1 VKRLRSL
8 PAALIGLL
16 ALASLPSAAQER
28 PQGPALETT
37 WEVSLK
43 GEPVGG
49 EVTREVAVEG
59 GSLLESSGSYRIT
72 EEPFVWTV
80 SKDGKTSHIMG
91 TIHVGVTLDE
101 ALPPALQDAAAN
113 ARVVVL
119 EIDPTNVDAAGML
132 AAARLP
138 EGERQD
144 QLYPPGVWHEIANQ
158 LNGTMN
164 EQTLRTLRPWFT
176 MLMLLQA
183 VVGQMHEGAPPE
195 GMDVTLFRLAGETGV
210 AFEAL
215 ETVQDQ
221 VNALASPPDAEVARM
236 VTEMVQGILAG
247 ENELEVLLEAY
258 RSADLARIGMI
269 LLDPDERELAPEFHA
284 ALIDR
289 RNEAWMAPLREQL
302 EQGDAFIAVGL
313 GHLVGPEG
321 ILARLRNVG
330 YAVERAR

>member
-1 VKRLRSL
+1 MRTTKL
-8 PAALIGLL
+8 
-16 ALASLPSAAQER
+16 SA
-28 PQGPALETT
+28 PALT
-37 WEVSLK
+37 WLVALLLSL
-43 GEPVGG
+43 GCSS
-49 EVTREVAVEG
+49 REIRRPTYDQEEG
-59 GSLLESSGSYRIT
+59 GAAPVAEESEAPRTARIT

-80 SKDGKTSHIMG
+80 TKDGKTSHIMG

-101 ALPPALQDAAAN
+101 ALPPALQDEAAN
-113 ARVVVL
+113 ARVLML
-119 EIDPTNVDAAGML
+119 EIDPSDVDAAAML
-132 AAARLP
+132 TAARLP

-158 LNGTMN
+158 LNTTMN

-183 VVGQMHEGAPPE
+183 VVGRMHDGAPPE
-195 GMDVTLFRLAGETGV
+195 GMDMTLFRMAGETGV
-210 AFEAL
+210 TMQPL

-221 VNALASPPDAEVARM
+221 VNALASPPDAEVAQM
-236 VTEMVQGILAG
+236 VTEMVQDIQSG
-247 ENELEVLLEAY
+247 ENELETLLEAY

-269 LLDPDERELAPEFHA
+269 LLDPDERERAPEFHA

-289 RNEAWMAPLREQL
+289 RNEAWMAPLQQELARGE
-302 EQGDAFIAVGL
+302 AFIAVGL

-330 YAVERAR
+330 YTVERAR

>member
-1 VKRLRSL
+1 MR
-8 PAALIGLL
+8 AAKL
-16 ALASLPSAAQER
+16 SA
-28 PQGPALETT
+28 PALT
-37 WEVSLK
+37 WLVALLLSL
-43 GEPVGG
+43 GCSSREIRRPTYEDEGG
-49 EVTREVAVEG
+49 EAPVAEQTEAPTVA
-59 GSLLESSGSYRIT
+59 RIT
-72 EEPFVWTV
+72 EEPFVWEV

-101 ALPPALQDAAAN
+101 ALPPRLQDAAAN
-113 ARVVVL
+113 ARVVML
-119 EIDPTNVDAAGML
+119 EIDPSDVDPAVML

-144 QLYPPGVWHEIANQ
+144 QLYTPGVWHEIANQ
-158 LNGTMN
+158 LNTTMN

-176 MLMLLQA
+176 MLMLLQT
-183 VVGQMHEGAPPE
+183 VVGRMHDGAPPE
-195 GMDVTLFRLAGETGV
+195 GMDMTLFRMAGEVGV
-210 AFEAL
+210 TMRPL

-236 VTEMVQGILAG
+236 VSDMIEGMQAG
-247 ENELEVLLEAY
+247 QNELELLLEAY

-269 LLDPDERELAPEFHA
+269 LLDPDEREMAPEFHA

-289 RNEAWMAPLREQL
+289 RNEAWMAPLQEEL
-302 EQGDAFIAVGL
+302 VQGDAFIAVGL

-330 YAVERAR
+330 YTVDRTR